1 MTAASS
7 ALADAPWTQRL
18 AETPPWSPWRLALAL
33 AIGLFVLFFAAEW
46 SFGRFPLLAGDGP
59 PHRVLDA
66 QVNFRIALVMILL
79 VAYLPAAFADGVRS
93 TRATIA
99 ALAPQL
105 RATPETVDALRAQAG
120 RFDARR
126 LRIAGWIGVALAV
139 AIPFWIDRDLY
150 AWAIWMHGTESI
162 FQRILLPSLGWF
174 AGRFIYSVGAESR
187 RLSRVGELVRV
198 DLLDLRPLAPLT
210 RQGLRFALLVVG
222 LMSVL
227 ALYLFDYDKRGLFTV
242 VTIAALAALVAAA
255 TALLS
260 PLRGARRAIQAEK
273 RAELERCDAALRR
286 ARAEQGANAEA
297 GTIADLV
304 AWRTLVSDVPEW
316 LLDAPTLRRFV
327 LYLAIPIGSWLGGSF
342 VDQLVEL
349 ALR

>member
-1 MTAASS
+1 MTAAASP
-7 ALADAPWTQRL
+7 LADAPWTQRL
-18 AETPPWSPWRLALAL
+18 AETPPWSPWRLALAIAAAL
-33 AIGLFVLFFAAEW
+33 FAIFFAAEW
-46 SFGRFPLLAGDGP
+46 IFDRFPLLAGDGP
-59 PHRVLDA
+59 VHRVLDA
-66 QVNFRIALVMILL
+66 QVNFRITLVMILL

-105 RATPETVDALRAQAG
+105 RATPEAVDALCAQAG
-120 RFDARR
+120 RFDAKR
-126 LRIAGWIGVALAV
+126 LRIAGWTGVVLAV

-162 FQRILLPSLGWF
+162 FQRILLPPLGWF

-242 VTIAALAALVAAA
+242 VAIAASTALVAAA

-260 PLRGARRAIQAEK
+260 PLRGARRAIQAAK
-273 RAELERCDAALRR
+273 RAEIGQCDEALRR
-286 ARAEQGANAEA
+286 ARAVQGTSAEPGA
-297 GTIADLV
+297 ISDLV
-304 AWRTLVSDVPEW
+304 AWRNLVSDVPEW

-327 LYLAIPIGSWLGGSF
+327 LYLGLPIGSWLGGAF